1 MIENDPFHTGRDVSF
16 ALTEELSAA
25 GFHDA
30 EEIGR
35 GGFGVVYRCTQSL
48 LDRTVAVKVLTTD
61 LDEANLARFLRE
73 QRAMGR
79 LTGHPNI
86 VNLLQVGSTDSGRPY
101 LVMPYYPQDSLEAR
115 IRRHGPLAW
124 EEILRLGVKM
134 AGALATAH
142 HLDILHRDIKPAN
155 IMLTDYGEPALTD
168 FGIAHISG
176 GFKTATGTVTG
187 SPAFT
192 APEVLGGEPPST
204 SSDVYGLGATLF
216 CALTGH
222 AAFERHSGEQVVAQ
236 FLRITTQPVPD
247 LRESGVADDICAV
260 VEQAMSR
267 DPEQRPTAAALGEA
281 LRQLQGNH
289 GLPIDEMSQLTDP
302 GQKSKSEPT
311 LDNPSAPAPK
321 WSTSPRRD
329 TTGNL
334 PLELT
339 SFVGRRTEVS
349 EAKTLLSVS
358 RLLTLTG
365 VGGVGKT
372 RLALKVASTV
382 RKDFPDGV
390 WLVELGEVHD
400 ASLTES
406 VVAAAL
412 SVRDQPARP
421 VREVLVEFLRTRELL
436 LVLDNCE
443 QMVEGVAEFVDTMLQ
458 TSPGLRIL
466 ATSREPLGI
475 AGEAVHVVAPLT
487 TPSPDAEPSLR
498 SLLRCDAVALFAE
511 RAAAAVEGFDV
522 TEANAATVARI
533 CARLDG
539 LPLAIELAVA
549 RLRMMS
555 PDQILQRL
563 NDRFTLLNRGSRG
576 TPSRQRTLWWS
587 IDWSHELCTPPEQ
600 RLWARLSVFAGTF
613 GLDAAEGIC
622 GDDQPAES
630 LLDSLSSLVDK
641 SILIR
646 EEQGSVVRLRLL
658 DTLRDYGRE
667 KLQQTGESLTL
678 RQRHRDWYEQLA
690 LDADADWISSR
701 QLDWISR
708 LEREQPNLR
717 EAMEFCLSEDT
728 ETEHGLR
735 MAAALFQFTMARG
748 LHSTQRLYL
757 DQLLA
762 KPPGA
767 SKTGRAEALYAA
779 IFYAVV
785 QGDLP
790 AARSLLEEGQ
800 ALSDSI
806 DDSAVAACISEAAG
820 LLALYSGNAPSARD
834 HFETA
839 LAMRGPHPEPA
850 LQVGTLHFLGMTYEA
865 LGDTGRSITYH
876 ERALTI
882 TESHGEWLNRA
893 YGLWVLSVAV
903 WRDGDRARAVK
914 LLEQALRLIRQANNP
929 HSSFLCLE
937 ALAWIAAE
945 DRNARRAAV
954 LMGAAEKMG
963 RFSDDVTTVL
973 IPTQLRRHEE
983 SELKVRQM
991 LGEKVFESA
1000 RQQGRQMRFNAAI
1013 AYALGEQ
1020 PPAATTGRGSSTELT
1035 KRERQVADLVA
1046 QGLTNRAI
1054 AAKLVI
1060 SQRTAQGHVEH
1071 ILTKLGFTSRSQIA
1085 AWVVD
1090 QSQRSPG

>member
-1 MIENDPFHTGRDVSF
+1 MMENDPFRTGRDVSI
-16 ALTEELSAA
+16 AVTEELSAA

-61 LDEANLARFLRE
+61 LDEANLARFFRE
-73 QRAMGR
+73 QQAMGR

-86 VNLLQVGSTDSGRPY
+86 VNVLQVGSTDSGRPY

-124 EEILRLGVKM
+124 EEMLRLGVKM

-155 IMLTDYGEPALTD
+155 ILLTDYGEPALTD

-192 APEVLGGEPPST
+192 APEVLGGEPPSA

-247 LRESGVADDICAV
+247 LRESGVDDDVCEV
-260 VEQAMSR
+260 VEHAMSR
-267 DPEQRPTAAALGEA
+267 DPDQRPTAAALGEA

-289 GLPIDEMSQLTDP
+289 GLQVDEMSLLADP
-302 GQKSKSEPT
+302 RPQSGQM
-311 LDNPSAPAPK
+311 LDNPPEPAPK
-321 WSTSPRRD
+321 WYTLARQNI
-329 TTGNL
+329 TGNL

-349 EAKTLLSVS
+349 ETKTLLSVS

-382 RKDFPDGV
+382 RKNFPDGV

-400 ASLTES
+400 ATLTES

-412 SVRDQPARP
+412 SLRDQPARP
-421 VREVLVEFLRTRELL
+421 VREILAEFLRTRELL

-443 QMVEGVAEFVDTMLQ
+443 QMVEGVAELVDTMLQ

-475 AGEAVHVVAPLT
+475 TGESVHLVAPLT
-487 TPSPDAEPSLR
+487 VPAPDAEPSLR
-498 SLLRCDAVALFAE
+498 SLLRCDAVALFAD
-511 RAAAAVEGFDV
+511 RAAAKVEGFEV

-576 TPSRQRTLWWS
+576 TPTRQRTLWWS

-622 GDDQPAES
+622 GDDQPADP

-667 KLQQTGESLTL
+667 KLQQMGESLTVS
-678 RQRHRDWYEQLA
+678 QRHRDWYEQLA

-701 QLDWISR
+701 QLEWISR

-717 EAMEFCLSEDT
+717 EAMEFCLTEGT

-735 MAAALFQFTMARG
+735 MAAALFQFTMSRG
-748 LHSTQRLYL
+748 LHSTQRKYL

-762 KPPGA
+762 KQPGP
-767 SKTGRAEALYAA
+767 SKAGRVKALYTAIMYAA
-779 IFYAVV
+779 V
-785 QGDLP
+785 QGDLHAATNIVEEMRELAESVDDP
-790 AARSLLEEGQ
+790 AIAAR
-800 ALSDSI
+800 I
-806 DDSAVAACISEAAG
+806 PEAAG
-820 LLALYSGNAPSARD
+820 LLALYSGDAHRARTNL
-834 HFETA
+834 EIA
-839 LAMRGPHPEPA
+839 LEMLDSHADPV
-850 LQVGTLHFLGMTYEA
+850 LQVSTLHFLGMTYEM
-865 LGDTGRSITYH
+865 LGDTTRAITCH
-876 ERALTI
+876 ERALAV
-882 TESHGEWLNRA
+882 TESHGEWLFRA
-893 YGLWVLSVAV
+893 FGLWALSVAV
-903 WRDGDRARAVK
+903 WREGDRARAVK
-914 LLEQALRLIRQANNP
+914 LLEQALRLIRQTNNP
-929 HSSFLCLE
+929 MSSASCLE
-937 ALAWIAAE
+937 TLAWIAAE
-945 DRNARRAAV
+945 DRNAQRAAV
-954 LMGAAEKMG
+954 LMGAAEKLG
-963 RFSDDVTTVL
+963 SSLDGGAFL
-973 IPTQLRRHEE
+973 LPFALQNHEK
-983 SELKVRQM
+983 SERTAQNM
-991 LGEKVFESA
+991 LGERAFETA
-1000 RQQGRQMRFNAAI
+1000 HRKGRQMGFDAAV

-1020 PPAATTGRGSSTELT
+1020 PPAKITGKGSVTELT
-1035 KRERQVADLVA
+1035 KRETQVAELVA
-1046 QGLTNRAI
+1046 QGLTNKAI
-1054 AAKLVI
+1054 ATKLVI

-1071 ILTKLGFTSRSQIA
+1071 ILTKLGYTSRAQIA
-1085 AWVVD
+1085 TWVVD
-1090 QSQRSPG
+1090 QKQNKPD

>member
-1 MIENDPFHTGRDVSF
+1 MIENDPFPTGRDMSF
-16 ALTEELSAA
+16 ARIDELSAA

-30 EEIGR
+30 EEIGC
-35 GGFGVVYRCTQSL
+35 GGFGVVYRCTQST
-48 LDRTVAVKVLTTD
+48 LDRTVAVKVLTTG
-61 LDEANLARFLRE
+61 LDEANLARFFRE

-86 VNLLQVGSTDSGRPY
+86 VNVLQVGSTDSGRPY
-101 LVMPYYPQDSLEAR
+101 LVMPYYAQDSLEAR

-124 EEILRLGVKM
+124 EEMLRLGVKM

-142 HLDILHRDIKPAN
+142 HIGILHRDIKPAN
-155 IMLTDYGEPALTD
+155 ILIDDYGEPALTD

-176 GFKTATGTVTG
+176 GFKTATGTITG

-192 APEVLGGEPPST
+192 APEVLGGDPPST

-247 LRESGVADDICAV
+247 LRESGVDDDVCAV

-267 DPEQRPTAAALGEA
+267 DPEQRPTAAAFGEA
-281 LRQLQGNH
+281 LRQLQDNH
-289 GLPIDEMSQLTDP
+289 TLPVDEMALRPEP
-302 GQKSKSEPT
+302 GAESRQT
-311 LDNPSAPAPK
+311 LDNPPAPAPK
-321 WSTSPRRD
+321 WSIPAGRNI
-329 TTGNL
+329 TGNL

-390 WLVELGEVHD
+390 WLVELGEVHN
-400 ASLTES
+400 ATLTES

-412 SVRDQPARP
+412 TLRDQPARP

-436 LVLDNCE
+436 LLLDNCE
-443 QMVEGVAEFVDTMLQ
+443 QMVEGVAELVDTMLQ

-475 AGEAVHVVAPLT
+475 AGESVHLVAPLT
-487 TPSPDAEPSLR
+487 VPDPDAERSLR

-511 RAAAAVEGFDV
+511 RAAAAVEGFEV
-522 TEANAATVARI
+522 TEANAVRVARI

-563 NDRFTLLNRGSRG
+563 NDRFALLNRGSRG
-576 TPSRQRTLWWS
+576 TPTRQRTLWWS
-587 IDWSHELCTPPEQ
+587 IDWSHELCTPAEQ

-613 GLDAAEGIC
+613 GLDAVEGIC
-622 GDDQPAES
+622 GDEQPADS

-658 DTLRDYGRE
+658 DMLRDYGRE
-667 KLQQTGESLTL
+667 KLQQMGESLTFH
-678 RQRHRDWYEQLA
+678 QRHRDWYEQLI

-701 QLDWISR
+701 QLEWISR

-717 EAMEFCLSEDT
+717 EAMEFCLSEDA

-735 MAAALFQFTMARG
+735 MAVALFQFTMARG
-748 LHSTQRLYL
+748 LHSTQRQYL

-762 KPPGA
+762 RPPGP
-767 SKTGRAEALYAA
+767 SKAGRVEALYTA
-779 IFYAVV
+779 IFYTVV
-785 QGDLP
+785 QGDLRAVTNLVEEMRVLAESVDDPAIAACLP
-790 AARSLLEEGQ
+790 AALG
-800 ALSDSI
+800 
-806 DDSAVAACISEAAG
+806 V
-820 LLALYSGNAPSARD
+820 LALYSSDSPGARD
-834 HFETA
+834 YFETA
-839 LAMRGPHPEPA
+839 LELLDSVDLAR
-850 LQVGTLHFLGMTYEA
+850 QVIALHFLGVTYEV
-865 LGDTGRSITYH
+865 LGETDHAIACH

-882 TESHGEWLNRA
+882 TESHGELGYRA
-893 YGLWVLSVAV
+893 YGLWALSIAV
-903 WRDGDRARAVK
+903 RHEGDRARAVK
-914 LLEQALRLIRQANNP
+914 LLEQALRLIRQTNNP
-929 HSSFLCLE
+929 YSSVLCLE
-937 ALAWIAAE
+937 ELAGIAVA
-945 DRNARRAAV
+945 DRNARRGAV
-954 LMGAAEKMG
+954 LMGAAKTMG
-963 RFSDDVTTVL
+963 RFYDDAVTVL
-973 IPTQLRRHEE
+973 IPTQHRRHEE
-983 SELKVRQM
+983 SELSARHM
-991 LGEKVFESA
+991 LGERAFETAYRLGS
-1000 RQQGRQMRFNAAI
+1000 QMRFDAAI

-1020 PPAATTGRGSSTELT
+1020 PSATTVGRGSSTELT
-1035 KRERQVADLVA
+1035 KRETQVADLVA
-1046 QGLTNRAI
+1046 QGLTNKAI
-1054 AAKLVI
+1054 ATKLVI

-1071 ILTKLGFTSRSQIA
+1071 ILTKLGFTSRAQIA

-1090 QSQRSPG
+1090 QKQMKPD